1 MVLRGEHVHGA
12 KCTDDSGTQDNVTT
26 GNKTEQQGIK
36 CRASNPKAFPKD
48 ESANV
53 RQRRL

>member
-1 MVLRGEHVHGA
+1 MVLREEHVHGA

>member
-1 MVLRGEHVHGA
+1 MFLRGGHVHGT

-36 CRASNPKAFPKD
+36 HRASNPKAFPKD
-48 ESANV
+48 EPANV
-53 RQRRL
+53 RQQRL